1 MLLNV
6 HVKDL
11 ALIEDVD
18 ICFGDGLN
26 ILTGETGAGKSI
38 IIGSIGIAL
47 GAKAGRDLIRNGA
60 DYALVELVF
69 SIDSEDTKS
78 KLKEMDIN
86 IDEDNQIIISRKI
99 MNGKSIIKVN
109 GETTT
114 ASMLREI
121 ASLVI
126 DVHGQHDY
134 ESLVHTEKHLEILD
148 SFAGENN
155 TKLKN
160 ETEVLYKEYKRVLK
174 ELSEFTNDEEQR
186 ARDLSFFEF
195 ELNEIEAAGLKTGE
209 DEELEEEFKLMSH
222 GRKIAET
229 LSEVYN
235 RLTGDNVNVSEMVGL
250 SMKELSS
257 ISHLDERVGEFYE
270 TLGTIDSLCYEL
282 SKDMTDYLNRL
293 DFNPERVEYVSD
305 RLDTINKLKLKHG
318 KTIEAIL
325 QKKENLSEKID
336 SLNNYEETRKQL
348 ETKLSEI
355 KDRLEDKSCQLSM
368 SRKKAA
374 TTLEKD
380 IKKALMDLNFLEVK
394 FKAEFSR
401 TSDYTAKGTDEMEFM
416 ISTNPGE
423 DIKPLAK
430 IASGGELSRIM
441 LGLKAVLADK
451 DSVDTLIFDE
461 IDTGISGKT
470 AGMVADKMSVISSR
484 HQVICITHLPQIAAH
499 ADRHYLIE
507 KNVKNNHTFTDI
519 RRLNE
524 EESVEELARML
535 GSTVITEATLDNARE
550 LKNLA
555 GKGIKIIP

>member
-99 MNGKSIIKVN
+99 MNGKSLIKVN

-235 RLTGDNVNVSEMVGL
+235 RLTGDNANVSEMVGL